1 MSLRN
6 ILYRGLLS
14 GWLLAWLLVSA
25 GVAAEKLRPFVLA
38 SVEAGPL
45 STVVERVRDKLKQGG
60 FQIVGAYAPYRS
72 AYVLAVTTPELMQI
86 AVDDPNAAWLAA
98 VRVAATRVGDRIQIS
113 YANPD
118 YLRYAY
124 RIKASL
130 SGVTRHLRDALGAQ
144 LSFGARNM
152 TARKLRRYHYAF
164 GMEYFDDQM
173 ELVDYGNYN
182 SALRQVGKHL
192 RERSDGVS
200 RVYQVDLPDVQRT
213 LLGVAITQGEGSDG
227 KVMAAID
234 KGRYRH
240 TAHLPY
246 EILIDGGKVKALHP
260 RFRIAIDFPDLKMSG
275 KTSFFQIMSSPDAI
289 QQALTQAVGGKV
301 NTEGSAE
308 FFRD

>member
-1 MSLRN
+1 MRN
-6 ILYRGLLS
+6 TLYRGLLF

-25 GVAAEKLRPFVLA
+25 GIAAEKLRPFVLA
-38 SVEAGPL
+38 SVEPGPL
-45 STVVERVRDKLKQGG
+45 SAVVERVRDKLKQGG
-60 FQIVGAYAPYRS
+60 FQIVGGYAPYRS
-72 AYVLAVTTPELMQI
+72 AYVIAATTPELMQI

-98 VRVAATRVGDRIQIS
+98 VRVAITQVGDRIQVS
-113 YANPD
+113 YANLD

-124 RIKASL
+124 RIQASL
-130 SGVTRHLRDALGAQ
+130 SGVTQHLREVLGAR
-144 LSFGARNM
+144 LLFGAGNM

-173 ELVDYGNYN
+173 DLADYGDYN
-182 SALRQVGKHL
+182 SAVRQVSMHLRQ
-192 RERSDGVS
+192 RDGSVS

-213 LLGVAITQGEGSDG
+213 LLGVAIAQGEGSDE

-234 KGRYRH
+234 KERYRH

-246 EILIDGGKVKALHP
+246 EILINGGKVKALHP

-275 KTSFFQIMSSPDAI
+275 KTSFFQIMNSPDAI
-289 QQALTQAVGGKV
+289 QQALTQAVGGEL